1 MIPKDKELA
10 SICKKC
16 PHLDYYLKTG
26 KSIGIEC
33 ERAILT
39 NTEHQCRYKPNNSDN
54 MADKKIILRYIPAAA
69 LLYLHIGVSQKGC
82 TCHPDSP
89 FSVFSYLPSLLAIS
103 ESIVRKKKTR
113 AENKSSFFMIRI
125 LWNKK

>member
-54 MADKKIILRYIPAAA
+54 MADKKICVVQLINVNITEADRLGKVIKKAFKDNNIQIIVTNKELKFIDKDKLLSA
-69 LLYLHIGVSQKGC
+69 LGIKNEPIKMVL
-82 TCHPDSP
+82 
-89 FSVFSYLPSLLAIS
+89 
-103 ESIVRKKKTR
+103 E
-113 AENKSSFFMIRI
+113 
-125 LWNKK
+125 